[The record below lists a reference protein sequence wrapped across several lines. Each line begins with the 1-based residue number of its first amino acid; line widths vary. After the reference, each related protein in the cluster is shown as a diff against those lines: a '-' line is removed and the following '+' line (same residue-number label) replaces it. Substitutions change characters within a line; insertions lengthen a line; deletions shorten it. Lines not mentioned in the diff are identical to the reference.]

1 MVMSTQELV
10 SVGPPVGLKIKFAG
24 LMGRRSQLPLTRMKF
39 AGLMGRRSQL
49 PLTRR
54 VSLVHIF
61 RGVSSPV
68 GLKIKFAG
76 LMGRRSQLP
85 LTRIKFAGLMGRRSQ
100 LSLTRRVSLV
110 HIFRGGSPDWSV
122 GS

>member
-1 MVMSTQELV
+1 MSTQELV
-10 SVGPPVGLKIKFAG
+10 SKYQKGQFGSHLWAVRHPVGLKI
-24 LMGRRSQLPLTRMKF
+24 KF

-61 RGVSSPV
+61 RGVS
-68 GLKIKFAG
+68 
-76 LMGRRSQLP
+76 
-85 LTRIKFAGLMGRRSQ
+85 
-100 LSLTRRVSLV
+100 
-110 HIFRGGSPDWSV
+110 PDWSV

>member
-10 SVGPPVGLKIKFAG
+10 SKYQKGQFGSHLWAVRHPVGLKIKFAG

-39 AGLMGRRSQL
+39 AGLIGRRSQL

-85 LTRIKFAGLMGRRSQ
+85 LTR
-100 LSLTRRVSLV
+100 RVSLV